1 MFIDARLNLKP
12 MLQHVLQSMDKSP
25 VPIFTF
31 QAWAKLK
38 NEVRAILKKYFHQKL
53 KEIHSGNLV
62 TLNPGESLNVRTDY
76 FCLSPHSVY
85 TILIPLEKCEIN
97 SAAIAVCEPLKW

>member
-1 MFIDARLNLKP
+1 M
-12 MLQHVLQSMDKSP
+12 QHIHQTQDKSP

-38 NEVRAILKKYFHQKL
+38 NEVRGILKKYFHQKL

-62 TLNPGESLNVRTDY
+62 TLLPGESLNVRTDH
-76 FCLSPHSVY
+76 FCLSPHCVY
-85 TILIPLEKCEIN
+85 TVLIPLQKCEMN
-97 SAAIAVCEPLKW
+97 SAAVAVSQPPKP